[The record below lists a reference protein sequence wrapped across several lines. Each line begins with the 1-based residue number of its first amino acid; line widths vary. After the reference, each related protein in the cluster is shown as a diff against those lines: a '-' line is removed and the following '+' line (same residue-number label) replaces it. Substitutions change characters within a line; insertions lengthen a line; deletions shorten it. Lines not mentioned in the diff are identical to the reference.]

1 MKVFLIH
8 NWTLGAMEQ
17 FIFNL
22 STLKFSN
29 TAARRKFCRAEKDI
43 FTFGGWWCGVAWR
56 GQSNKYAQTCKESV
70 LNVKL
75 KSSAI

>member
-29 TAARRKFCRAEKDI
+29 TAARRKLCRAEKDI
-43 FTFGGWWCGVAWR
+43 FTFGGCCWRGVAR
-56 GQSNKYAQTCKESV
+56 VINTLKP
-70 LNVKL
+70 VKKVCL
-75 KSSAI
+75 M

>member
-29 TAARRKFCRAEKDI
+29 TAAPQEIMPCRKGYFYIR
-43 FTFGGWWCGVAWR
+43 WLLAWR
-56 GQSNKYAQTCKESV
+56 GVARVINTLKP
-70 LNVKL
+70 VKKVCL
-75 KSSAI
+75 M

>member
-29 TAARRKFCRAEKDI
+29 TAARRKLCRAEKDI
-43 FTFGGWWCGVAWR
+43 LHSVAGGVAWR